1 MHGRSFGSGISP
13 VSGPAVLAVLLVA
26 VVLLGAGC
34 LAYVY
39 GEPSGSDPASAETT
53 ATLPRTDGSDIA
65 GGQAL
70 GDTDTTGAESPE
82 DVEAKVLQADVF
94 IWDTTS
100 AGIGAV
106 RAMQHAREQ
115 YPVGSIVIAAPGGII
130 AAMPAQGLSVEDT
143 YVEWGDTHTS
153 GFWEEFRADVLE
165 FYSSVGVSGL
175 NHQGRLVVEPEVA
188 ERFLRGYLAATPS
201 DQPEV
206 RFLSGHLREVKVT
219 EDGYV
224 LELAAGDDGQ
234 GATTTVKASLAI
246 DASVEGDLARL
257 AGARYRFGMS
267 ENIYGGGEGYP
278 PLPDG
283 DVPDTWIQRVS
294 ALLTLGL
301 SGKPQ
306 EHVSAAELAP
316 YLASYPD
323 ELRIGAEWAEAFEDS
338 WTMQHKLPGNKR
350 ELNEMWSDYLEDIG
364 LPHRYIFGYDK
375 DVGIRQ
381 ELREEVLTYTVQ
393 QVKFLQE
400 HGYPDLEITH
410 LPERLYIRE
419 GIRVV
424 GLTTYTGED
433 VEEGVVYHPVALGKY
448 SQYDVHLPVQNDHSP
463 REISVPME
471 TLISR
476 DLPSL
481 LIPGPLSTDHRAYNS
496 AVRMEPVRANVG
508 GACGV
513 LAAIA
518 LAEGKKPAAVPY
530 SRVKEELLRQEYRLS
545 K

>member
-1 MHGRSFGSGISP
+1 
-13 VSGPAVLAVLLVA
+13 
-26 VVLLGAGC
+26 
-34 LAYVY
+34 
-39 GEPSGSDPASAETT
+39 
-53 ATLPRTDGSDIA
+53 
-65 GGQAL
+65 
-70 GDTDTTGAESPE
+70 
-82 DVEAKVLQADVF
+82 
-94 IWDTTS
+94 
-100 AGIGAV
+100 
-106 RAMQHAREQ
+106 MQHAREQ

-153 GFWEEFRADVLE
+153 GFWEEIRADVLE

-188 ERFLRGYLAATPS
+188 ERFFRGYLAATPS

-206 RFLSGHLREVKVT
+206 RLLAGHLREVKVT

-234 GATTTVKASLAI
+234 GATTKVKASLAI
-246 DASVEGDLARL
+246 DASVEGDLARM

-267 ENIYGGGEGYP
+267 ENIYGGGRGYP
-278 PLPDG
+278 PLPHG
-283 DVPDTWIQRVS
+283 DRRETWIQRVS

-301 SGKPQ
+301 SGMPR
-306 EHVSAAELAP
+306 EHLSAAELAL

-323 ELRIGAEWAEAFEDS
+323 MVHVDQEAADAFATS
-338 WTMQHKLPGNKR
+338 WSMEHEVPGNKR
-350 ELNEMWSDYLEDIG
+350 ELNEEWSDYREDIR
-364 LPHRYIFGYDK
+364 LPHRYIFGYDE
-375 DVGIRQ
+375 DAGIR
-381 ELREEVLTYTVQ
+381 EKLREEVLSYTVQ

-400 HGYPDLEITH
+400 HGYPELEITN

-424 GLTTYTGED
+424 GVRTYREAD
-433 VEEGVVYHPVALGKY
+433 VREGAVYHPVTLGRY
-448 SQYDVHLPVQNDHSP
+448 SQYDVHLPVQVNSDP
-463 REISVPME
+463 YEVYIPLE
-471 TLISR
+471 TLMAR
-476 DLPSL
+476 DFPSL
-481 LIPGPLSTDHRAYNS
+481 LIPGPISTDHKAYNS

-508 GACGV
+508 GASGV

-518 LAEGKKPAAVPY
+518 LTRDQRPAAVGYPL
-530 SRVKEELLRQEYRLS
+530 VKEELLRQEYRLS